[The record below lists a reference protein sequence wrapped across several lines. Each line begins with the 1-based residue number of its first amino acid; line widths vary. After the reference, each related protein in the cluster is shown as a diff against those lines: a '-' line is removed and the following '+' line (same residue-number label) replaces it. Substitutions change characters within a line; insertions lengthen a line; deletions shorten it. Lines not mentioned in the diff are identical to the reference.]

1 MKTFTAPLIFPHTG
15 QELAPWRP
23 EFIGT
28 GCRGVIGPVPRPLWM
43 RFRVPESNIQ
53 LSPHILFIRR
63 LDVNWV
69 FKTPTRGIR
78 PAHASELARLFDH
91 RQFAVQVAGR
101 KNPRQ
106 VLFVEVN

>member
-1 MKTFTAPLIFPHTG
+1 MKTFTAPLIFPNTG

-69 FKTPTRGIR
+69 FKTPTRGDKVR
-78 PAHASELARLFDH
+78 ACPQKLSGP
-91 RQFAVQVAGR
+91 Q
-101 KNPRQ
+101 PRDDS
-106 VLFVEVN
+106 

>member
-43 RFRVPESNIQ
+43 RFRVP
-53 LSPHILFIRR
+53 
-63 LDVNWV
+63 
-69 FKTPTRGIR
+69 
-78 PAHASELARLFDH
+78 
-91 RQFAVQVAGR
+91 
-101 KNPRQ
+101 
-106 VLFVEVN
+106 